1 MDLFTYI
8 TNFSAR
14 HIPFVSIG
22 NSIILL
28 MLESIKQITFLKYL
42 VTVEWVNRSISCVL
56 S

>member
-28 MLESIKQITFLKYL
+28 MLESIKQITVPKHS
-42 VTVEWVNRSISCVL
+42 VTVE
-56 S
+56 